1 MDVTEEIE
9 DVKEEEMEEDDI
21 EDEESSESSS
31 GDEVSDDE
39 DIVEKTDVEEAKPL
53 LSAYLPG
60 QEIAEGEELVMDDQ
74 AYTIYH
80 QATLGIPCLS
90 FDVIPD
96 HLGNDRAD
104 SYPMTIYGKKQLKI
118 HILKDLLISTK
129 TYISI
134 YFTAFAN
141 HFKEI

>member
-1 MDVTEEIE
+1 
-9 DVKEEEMEEDDI
+9 MEEGDI
-21 EDEESSESSS
+21 DDEESSESS

-39 DIVEKTDVEEAKPL
+39 DIVNKDDTATEPETKPKAFIPGKEEL
-53 LSAYLPG
+53 G
-60 QEIAEGEELVMDDQ
+60 EGEELVMDDQ

-104 SYPMTIYGKKQLKI
+104 SYPMTIYGVAGTQASKM
-118 HILKDLLISTK
+118 SAN
-129 TYISI
+129 SI
-134 YFTAFAN
+134 
-141 HFKEI
+141 I